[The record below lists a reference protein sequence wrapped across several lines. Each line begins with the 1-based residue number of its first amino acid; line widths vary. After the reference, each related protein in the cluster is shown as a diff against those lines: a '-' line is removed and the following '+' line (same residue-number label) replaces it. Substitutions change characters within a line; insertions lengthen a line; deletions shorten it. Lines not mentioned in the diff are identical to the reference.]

1 MCLFVPQSI
10 YSPPYYI
17 TYVITNKLLCG
28 FTCPIVDLPYLL
40 VNLFFSLSGFVCP
53 SVDLPCPLVDL
64 FLPIVAF
71 IIPCPLLDSIDIY
84 LIQNKKHKL
93 TFPFLYHSYNYLFLF

>member
-1 MCLFVPQSI
+1 M
-10 YSPPYYI
+10 
-17 TYVITNKLLCG
+17 
-28 FTCPIVDLPYLL
+28 DLPYLL
-40 VNLFFSLSGFVCP
+40 VNLFFSLSGFVCPSVDLPCPLVDLIYP